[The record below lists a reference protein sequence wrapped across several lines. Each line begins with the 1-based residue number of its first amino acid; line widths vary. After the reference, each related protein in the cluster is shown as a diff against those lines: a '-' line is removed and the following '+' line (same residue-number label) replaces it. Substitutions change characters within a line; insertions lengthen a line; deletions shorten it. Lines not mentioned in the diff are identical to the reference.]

1 MGFYGNITNINNST
15 FVFDRIYSNRQ
26 AMDQGA
32 REGDAVLIGRYVL
45 IEYDEDPKT
54 YFSQAYRKEGI
65 FYLSPQCEE
74 VTKILYAAPIE
85 YSELKSKA
93 YYVTKDDLI
102 YLENNGTIEYYKC
115 TGGNNNVPIFSLVL
129 NLANEEVKDN
139 ETFLINYLLD
149 QKAYKDKGGV
159 GRGYD
164 STVWQKTYTENG
176 EKYVMIAELN
186 SVVPTFDL
194 TVDAPTMTPI
204 VPHFDADSTNVNY
217 RLHVQPQWGFKVAH
231 ADPTKDDYVSTAGTF
246 PSDEKAKY
254 TKYKYD
260 INSGITTDQTKEY
273 QAAIYYN
280 KEGFKKNTRHYDT
293 VNQDKISIS
302 PTGTS
307 GEKYNTHNKTNPQE
321 TRAQIDTQELSIIL
335 PSLGNTISDV
345 WDLIYGQ
352 KRNQDIK
359 WNSTAGL
366 RLIHENED
374 GFSYSVN
381 ELETLAGCLNSVHDL
396 MGMIVK
402 EETADYDATNADGDK
417 IYYGEF
423 KEDLGKRYYIKEENY
438 QYVPFTEEE
447 WQEYVEGR
455 NGVGLIQFEKN
466 VYHTQSSNGFNLVT
480 VNKFDK
486 LNSYYLLDFEE
497 VELDGSYEP
506 NKYYYAVY
514 DENKNFLGYYKDT
527 ADNPNEDVQYYDVA
541 FAATIGPDT
550 NTNTYFYYLP
560 NFVEKTL
567 DENNEWVGGKIG
579 LFYDLENG
587 DAVHVRED
595 ALLDTELNTKEKGY
609 YYVENYTVTSSG
621 GPEGS
626 QKVFDFDAQGAE
638 NKKVYIK
645 FVEFDETKEYYKL
658 NENKDYE
665 YIKSLEQI
673 DRKTN
678 YGEVELTMR
687 NKFWEKGLYYYS
699 NNSYDANE
707 YLFNGEYYNKNY
719 DFIFSDGDNE
729 KFDAQK
735 RYFLLYGTE
744 SSITNLNENSKL
756 KNITLNL
763 ATFKNKLGWKNYNTY
778 TFTFTENGWL
788 LSNDNNIYGDITN
801 FGISYNGIPEEG
813 DILQVIYA
821 QKEFSIVQNAFYE
834 PNKYYYKDNY
844 SIDRIDKE
852 EVMTPK
858 REYFLK
864 QFAYVIEDESGIL
877 DKGAEWNNNV
887 LTIPEGIVL
896 GRRLNAVEDENN
908 PDFQQYVW
916 KELEGFGRNLNT
928 IHGLIIEIN
937 RLLNT
942 NNRYSRDSLTVQG
955 CINLMNDIINTFGT
969 LIPGELLIVD
979 EYGRIASSGY
989 SSSQDV
995 TGQRYNYNYE
1005 SAEFEF
1011 ESIDNV
1017 KAEGEKE
1024 EGWIG
1029 LDINPDSINHKI
1041 GFTHKYN
1048 PIEAEIQKTDM
1059 NTVGDVFGVLK
1070 PVIDNAG
1077 HTIALDTENIKLP
1090 NGYKTITTGE
1100 TSAIAQNSKDNVEVL
1115 TDEWLSA
1122 IASTNEEGI
1131 SQLVFNHK
1139 YPKEVE
1145 DTTSESDVNDNGD
1158 SIVLETI
1165 NLDDKGHVI
1174 NKVQNTVTLPFG
1186 YKTFTD
1192 GVNHSIASNTQDS
1205 FTFNGDTWIQPVISQ
1220 NKIDISHIGPQS
1232 DTIPD
1237 DSTFDLAF
1245 GDEFVIYD
1253 SYYDSKGHNY
1263 GTASRTFTI
1272 PTGSLEDVVFNN
1284 ADVITQLSFEPTTG
1298 KITTSRTNI
1307 NELQLTNYL
1316 KGEDG
1321 TQISATDTV
1330 GQAFSKLEN
1339 QIDNLNNKTNENIE
1353 VLSIEL
1359 DTIED
1364 NLDTFRK
1371 TYDDFIRQNYMV
1383 LEDEY
1388 IKFVNDT
1395 NGTFEDINENINLL
1409 IKSDQ
1414 KTSQDFIDLQD
1425 YLKQIENN
1433 FDRTIQDKT
1442 NEIYQALDDLSKDN
1456 QDYQSVVEGQIEQIN
1471 DKIVANQ
1478 EDIDTIFD
1486 TMALGADLNKANQR
1500 IEELNQIIETLIT
1513 RIEALESSIEEP
1525 EIEEPIPEPENPEE
1539 PNPDITEE

>member
-26 AMDQGA
+26 AMEQGA

-54 YFSQAYRKEGI
+54 YFSRAYVKDGV
-65 FYLSPQCEE
+65 FYFSPQCEE
-74 VTKILYAAPIE
+74 ATRILYATSTQYP
-85 YSELKSKA
+85 SLPSKA
-93 YYVTKDDLI
+93 YYVTDNDLI
-102 YLENNGTIEYYKC
+102 YFEQNGTVEYYKC
-115 TGGNNNVPIFSLVL
+115 TGGSDDTPTFSLVL
-129 NLANEEVKDN
+129 NLSNEDIKDN

-149 QKAYKDKGGV
+149 QKAYKENGGV

-164 STVWQKTYTENG
+164 STVWQKTYTEKG

-217 RLHVQPQWGFKVAH
+217 KLHVQPQWGFKVAH
-231 ADPTKDDYVSTAGTF
+231 ADSTKDNYTSTAGTF

-260 INSGITTDQTKEY
+260 INSGITADQTKEY

-280 KEGFKKNTRHYDT
+280 KEGFKKNARHYDT

-302 PTGTS
+302 PTGFS
-307 GEKYNTHNKTNPQE
+307 GEKYNTHDKNNPFATE
-321 TRAQIDTQELSIIL
+321 KQIDTQELSIIL

-352 KRNQDIK
+352 TRNQDIK

-374 GFSYSVN
+374 GFSYSVD

-402 EETADYDATNADGDK
+402 EEKADYDATNADGDK

-480 VNKFDK
+480 VNRFDK

-514 DENKNFLGYYKDT
+514 DENENLLGYYKDA

-541 FAATIGPDT
+541 FTVKIGP
-550 NTNTYFYYLP
+550 NTKTYFYYLP

-587 DAVHVRED
+587 DAVHVTED
-595 ALLDTELNTKEKGY
+595 ALLDIEINAKEKGY

-621 GPEGS
+621 GPDGS
-626 QKVFDFDAQGAE
+626 QKVFDFDAENAE

-645 FVEFDETKEYYKL
+645 FVEFVETDEYYKL
-658 NENKDYE
+658 NENNDYE
-665 YIKSLEQI
+665 YINSLEQI
-673 DRKTN
+673 NKETN
-678 YGEVELTMR
+678 YGKVELTMK

-707 YLFNGEYYNKNY
+707 YLFNGENYNKNY

-744 SSITNLNENSKL
+744 SLITNLNENSKL

-778 TFTFTENGWL
+778 IFTFTENGWL

-813 DILQVIYA
+813 DILQIIYA

-887 LTIPEGIVL
+887 LTIPEGVVL
-896 GRRLNAVEDENN
+896 GRRLNTIEDENN
-908 PDFQQYVW
+908 ADFQQYVW

-937 RLLNT
+937 RLLNS
-942 NNRYSRDSLTVQG
+942 NNRYTRDNLTVQG

-969 LIPGELLIVD
+969 LTPGELLIVD
-979 EYGRIASSGY
+979 EYGRIASSSY

-995 TGQRYNYNYE
+995 TSQRYTYNYE
-1005 SAEFEF
+1005 TAEFEH
-1011 ESIDNV
+1011 ESIDNIKV
-1017 KAEGEKE
+1017 EGEKE

-1029 LDINPDSINHKI
+1029 LDINPDSVNHKI

-1048 PIEAEIQKTDM
+1048 PIEAETQETDM
-1059 NTVGDVFGVLK
+1059 NTVGDVFGIIK
-1070 PVIDNAG
+1070 PVIDNTG

-1090 NGYKTITTGE
+1090 NGYKTIKTDKGE
-1100 TSAIAQNSKDNVEVL
+1100 IVEAKHSKDALVM
-1115 TDEWLSA
+1115 
-1122 IASTNEEGI
+1122 STNDWLRIYAKNDEFGNSILNI
-1131 SQLVFNHK
+1131 SHE
-1139 YPKEVE
+1139 YPKYEA
-1145 DTTSESDVNDNGD
+1145 DTKSEIDVNGQGD

-1165 NLDDKGHVI
+1165 RVDAQGHVI
-1174 NKVQNTVTLPFG
+1174 NKNQETVTLPSG
-1186 YKTFTD
+1186 YKIFEDENNGISTAKNSQDTF
-1192 GVNHSIASNTQDS
+1192 V
-1205 FTFNGDTWIQPVISQ
+1205 FKGDNWIQHTITQ
-1220 NKIDISHIGPQS
+1220 GQIDVNHIGPVKVA
-1232 DTIPD
+1232 DLPVDVETP
-1237 DSTFDLAF
+1237 LAF
-1245 GDEFVIYD
+1245 GDKFIIID
-1253 SYYDSKGHNY
+1253 SYYDTKGHIY
-1263 GTASRTFTI
+1263 GTANRSFVI
-1272 PTGSLEDVVFNN
+1272 PKGSLNIGEVP
-1284 ADVITQLSFEPTTG
+1284 AEGTSSVITALGFDETSGTISAEQTNLGNLLLTG
-1298 KITTSRTNI
+1298 YVKNTEGS
-1307 NELQLTNYL
+1307 EL
-1316 KGEDG
+1316 
-1321 TQISATDTV
+1321 IATDTLIT
-1330 GQAFSKLEN
+1330 GLSKLEN
-1339 QIDNLNNKTNENIE
+1339 QILNSKSAALTELAQAKQDLESQINTATTNLTTQINTVATDLTTQISTTNDNLNKFKSEYE
-1353 VLSIEL
+1353 SFE
-1359 DTIED
+1359 
-1364 NLDTFRK
+1364 
-1371 TYDDFIRQNYMV
+1371 QNY
-1383 LEDEY
+1383 DEWR
-1388 IKFVNDT
+1388 VNTVDASIT
-1395 NGTFEDINENINLL
+1395 LF
-1409 IKSDQ
+1409 
-1414 KTSQDFIDLQD
+1414 TSQIKDLQD
-1425 YLKQIENN
+1425 YDGEVEANLSNLNTSVNN
-1433 FDRTIQDKT
+1433 INNNIDAIVFTDLTTTVTNLQTAITGLQTIIAEQANTIVELTDR
-1442 NEIYQALDDLSKDN
+1442 
-1456 QDYQSVVEGQIEQIN
+1456 
-1471 DKIVANQ
+1471 
-1478 EDIDTIFD
+1478 
-1486 TMALGADLNKANQR
+1486 
-1500 IEELNQIIETLIT
+1500 IT
-1513 RIEALESSIEEP
+1513 ALESPIEE
-1525 EIEEPIPEPENPEE
+1525 PEPENPEE